1 MSAVPSIITSQVSKD
16 VETFT
21 YEKDFPSY
29 QFPIW
34 KKLNE
39 LHRSLEP
46 LYYADGY
53 YNHPLEPE
61 QLEKFSGAVQEFLL
75 SDAAVKL
82 RIS

>member
-21 YEKDFPSY
+21 YEKDLPKL
-29 QFPIW
+29 PVPDLEET
-34 KKLNE
+34 LNE

-53 YNHPLEPE
+53 YNHPWSLNNWKSSLE
-61 QLEKFSGAVQEFLL
+61 QYKSFYSVMRL
-75 SDAAVKL
+75 
-82 RIS
+82 